1 MLTVNNTG
9 LIIIDVQGKLADVV
23 HDSQTLQEQIKRLI
37 QGANVLQLPIV
48 WMEQLPDKLG
58 RTKPQLAELI
68 LTEPLSKST
77 FSGWQ
82 TAAIRQAILDTGR
95 QHWLVVG
102 IEAHVCVYQTV
113 ADLLANGLH
122 THLVVDAISSRTQS
136 NKELAISKMQQIG
149 SQLTSVEMAL
159 FELQQ
164 VAEGAVFKELIQI
177 IK

>member
-1 MLTVNNTG
+1 MLNKNNTG
-9 LIIIDVQGKLADVV
+9 LIVVDVQGKLADIM
-23 HDSQTLQEQIKRLI
+23 HQSEAMQEQLKRLI
-37 QGANVLQLPIV
+37 QGANILELPIV

-58 RTKPQLAELI
+58 KTKADIAKLI
-68 LTEPLSKST
+68 KAEPLPKST

-82 TAAIRQAILDTGR
+82 TPTIKQAIEQAGC
-95 QHWLVVG
+95 QHWLVTG

-136 NKELAISKMQQIG
+136 NKELAISKMQQLG

-164 VAEGAVFKELIQI
+164 IAEGATFKELIQI